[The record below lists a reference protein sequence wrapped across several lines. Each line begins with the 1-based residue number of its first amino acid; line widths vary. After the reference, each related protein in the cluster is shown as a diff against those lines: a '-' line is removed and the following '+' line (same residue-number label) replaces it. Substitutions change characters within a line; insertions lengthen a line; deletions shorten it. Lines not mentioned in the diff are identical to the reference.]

1 MLSSLCKSKV
11 LGTLQSALLLAPA
24 AIICPAPAFAQDPEE
39 YLGER
44 PERHAMVSHL
54 EGTVIIRKWDDD
66 EELTRGTPITEGDSI
81 VESAGRGVI
90 QFGDGTRLAF
100 AERTRLEVA
109 TLFDDQGGKTTA
121 LFRLGLGRLRV
132 ATGPQSEAYFRIDTP
147 SGSIILDDRC
157 VVGVEV
163 GNDRSLTIKVFSGNV
178 AIRNKMDTASIG
190 AGERLTIYSDN
201 DRFNRTRSFNT
212 YEMDSFDAWAENR
225 MSLNRS
231 ESSQR
236 LPTEIRYFANSLDGH
251 GNWVNVVNVGWCWRP
266 SIAVAGWRPY
276 WRGHWG
282 AYRGGMTWVSY
293 DPFGFVTHHYG
304 RWGWSPMYGW
314 YWIPGVFYS
323 PAWVAWNLIDG
334 FFGWAPLGYYNRP
347 IHWGY
352 YGWNRDLWNVVHVRD
367 IHARNLGNRTIGARD
382 IGGRFPSGPTG
393 NRSLTAPWKQGPL
406 IVTRQ
411 EFKNPEQ
418 GQFRR
423 ALSREVSNERLAAY
437 EKQAGR
443 QLVVRRQAQ
452 PSNQPTDRPFED
464 QASRRALAERPV
476 IRPGRPVESPRA
488 EPRRGD
494 GEGNDSNRL
503 RGRTSDRRADSDE
516 QPRREVQPGR
526 RDENDESR
534 REVRPSRRGD
544 DDESRRE
551 VRPSRRSEDDESK
564 RGEGRQDGPRQPRR
578 ADDQPPS
585 RGSVGR
591 EDRSGPGSSD
601 KGNQAPPSRNVAP
614 PPSRSAAPPPK
625 SSPPPPARTSPP
637 PDRSRNLRR

>member
-1 MLSSLCKSKV
+1 
-11 LGTLQSALLLAPA
+11 
-24 AIICPAPAFAQDPEE
+24 
-39 YLGER
+39 
-44 PERHAMVSHL
+44 
-54 EGTVIIRKWDDD
+54 
-66 EELTRGTPITEGDSI
+66 
-81 VESAGRGVI
+81 
-90 QFGDGTRLAF
+90 
-100 AERTRLEVA
+100 
-109 TLFDDQGGKTTA
+109 
-121 LFRLGLGRLRV
+121 
-132 ATGPQSEAYFRIDTP
+132 
-147 SGSIILDDRC
+147 
-157 VVGVEV
+157 
-163 GNDRSLTIKVFSGNV
+163 VFSGNV
-178 AIRNKMDTASIG
+178 AIRNKIDTASIG

-334 FFGWAPLGYYNRP
+334 FFGWAPLGFYNRP
-347 IHWGY
+347 IHWGH

-382 IGGRFPSGPTG
+382 MGGRFPSGPTG

-452 PSNQPTDRPFED
+452 PSNQPTERPFED

-476 IRPGRPVESPRA
+476 IRPGNRPAESPRT

-494 GEGNDSNRL
+494 GAGNDPNRTQ
-503 RGRTSDRRADSDE
+503 GRTPGRRADSDE

-526 RDENDESR
+526 RS
-534 REVRPSRRGD
+534 D
-544 DDESRRE
+544 DDESRRG
-551 VRPSRRSEDDESK
+551 VRPSRRTDDDDSK
-564 RGEGRQDGPRQPRR
+564 RGEGRQADSRQQRGEN
-578 ADDQPPS
+578 AAPPNRSAGS
-585 RGSVGR
+585 REERNNS
-591 EDRSGPGSSD
+591 GSSD
-601 KGNQAPPSRNVAP
+601 QGNQAPPSRG
-614 PPSRSAAPPPK
+614 AAPPPK
-625 SSPPPPARTSPP
+625 SSPPPARTSPP